1 MKANELESR
10 LELEKT
16 TRSRLE
22 VQFNRYKD
30 ALEKAQQEASA
41 TKAKEQTAQ
50 DALKKVQKSLRL
62 VYTISLRIDNSTRI
76 KFTISVFFFVFSTFH
91 YCAVWLDHRFSFSK
105 CRELREEHHLQSNRE
120 NDNVAKRKDLEQKNS
135 NAESEISSLK
145 NDLRLALQR
154 IADLQQAM
162 EEGDED
168 NDASSDR

>member
-76 KFTISVFFFVFSTFH
+76 KFTISVFFLFFLLSIVVLFGWIIGF
-91 YCAVWLDHRFSFSK
+91 LF
-105 CRELREEHHLQSNRE
+105 Q
-120 NDNVAKRKDLEQKNS
+120 
-135 NAESEISSLK
+135 NAENYARSIIFNQIVKMIMSPSAK
-145 NDLRLALQR
+145 TWNKR
-154 IADLQQAM
+154 IQM
-162 EEGDED
+162 PKVKYHH
-168 NDASSDR
+168 